1 MKKDLNEF
9 SLELLWLFL
18 KEKLYK
24 IIIIVL
30 VLYIPSAFII
40 YKNSP
45 ENWIVEASVVENS
58 DNISKFINEKG
69 EFKST
74 LKIEFVLDDF
84 FEIYSKFLALELN
97 KNLDQKLEYQL
108 GSEEVRLKLNSKF
121 FYEIFQNKYWLEDYW
136 RSRGIKVSKEDF
148 ISEYNKMN
156 KNLMLAAEMTLS
168 DFQISYEFI
177 GDPSVIKNKVKAIK
191 FNFSTNEITE
201 EDIKKIIDDINISFQ
216 NKYNKNLRLAY
227 NINSEIDKNFD
238 LMQIKLSKI
247 EKTSMKIINIFKLLF
262 VIFLSVYVL
271 YFIFYFRKAIKF

>member
-1 MKKDLNEF
+1 
-9 SLELLWLFL
+9 
-18 KEKLYK
+18 
-24 IIIIVL
+24 
-30 VLYIPSAFII
+30 
-40 YKNSP
+40 
-45 ENWIVEASVVENS
+45 
-58 DNISKFINEKG
+58 
-69 EFKST
+69 
-74 LKIEFVLDDF
+74 
-84 FEIYSKFLALELN
+84 
-97 KNLDQKLEYQL
+97 
-108 GSEEVRLKLNSKF
+108 
-121 FYEIFQNKYWLEDYW
+121 
-136 RSRGIKVSKEDF
+136 
-148 ISEYNKMN
+148 
-156 KNLMLAAEMTLS
+156 MLAAEMTLA

-227 NINSEIDKNFD
+227 TINSEIDKNFD

>member
-9 SLELLWLFL
+9 SLELLLLFL

-24 IIIIVL
+24 IVLIVL
-30 VLYIPSAFII
+30 ILYVPSAIII

-45 ENWIVEASVVENS
+45 ENWSVEASIVENS
-58 DNISKFINEKG
+58 NNISEFINEKSG
-69 EFKST
+69 FKST

-97 KNLDQKLEYQL
+97 KNLDQKLQYQL

-136 RSRGIKVSKEDF
+136 KNRGIKITKEDF
-148 ISEYNKMN
+148 VSEYNKIY
-156 KNLMLAAEMTLS
+156 KDLMLAAEMTLA
-168 DFQISYEFI
+168 DFQVSYQMI
-177 GDPSVIKNKVKAIK
+177 GDPSVIKNKVKKIK

-201 EDIKKIIDDINISFQ
+201 DGIKKFINDINIGFQ
-216 NKYNKNLRLAY
+216 NKYNNNLKSAY
-227 NINSEIDKNFD
+227 NINLEIDKNFD

-247 EKTSMKIINIFKLLF
+247 EKISMKIINIFKLLF

-271 YFIFYFRKAIKF
+271 FFIFYFRKAIKF

>member
-24 IIIIVL
+24 IVLIVL
-30 VLYIPSAFII
+30 ILYVPSAIII

-45 ENWIVEASVVENS
+45 ENWNVEAIIVENS
-58 DNISKFINEKG
+58 NNISEFINEKSG
-69 EFKST
+69 FKST

-97 KNLDQKLEYQL
+97 KNLDQKLQYQL

-136 RSRGIKVSKEDF
+136 KSRGIKITKEDF
-148 ISEYNKMN
+148 VSEYNKIY
-156 KNLMLAAEMTLS
+156 KDLMLAAEMTLA
-168 DFQISYEFI
+168 DFQVSYQMI
-177 GDPSVIKNKVKAIK
+177 GDPSVIKNKVKKIK
-191 FNFSTNEITE
+191 FNFSTYEITE
-201 EDIKKIIDDINISFQ
+201 DGIKKLINDINIGFQ
-216 NKYNKNLRLAY
+216 NKYNNNLKSAY
-227 NINSEIDKNFD
+227 NINLEIDKNFD

-247 EKTSMKIINIFKLLF
+247 EKISMKIINIFKLLF

-271 YFIFYFRKAIKF
+271 FFIFYFRKAIKF

>member
-9 SLELLWLFL
+9 SLELLLLFL

-58 DNISKFINEKG
+58 DNISKFINEKS

-136 RSRGIKVSKEDF
+136 KGKGIKISKEDF

-156 KNLMLAAEMTLS
+156 KNLMLSAEMTLS
-168 DFQISYEFI
+168 DFQVSYQMI
-177 GDPSVIKNKVKAIK
+177 GDPSVIQNKVKAIK

-227 NINSEIDKNFD
+227 SINSEIDKNFD